1 MIAMPLLVKP
11 FLSAKCE
18 GGCYCPLSCR
28 RSHGPSAV
36 DLGYE
41 PRHPGSRDY
50 FSLSQYYGLDPSQ
63 VPLFSSYLFSPR
75 SGLPAPDTAPAL
87 SLSFATRQLPGVETL
102 SPTRS
107 LHMTS
112 MQLVFTQARLEGNV
126 CAPWLSLST
135 CDLKSS
141 HQRTQDLDAHV
152 TFGVSWLCD
161 LG

>member
-1 MIAMPLLVKP
+1 MVWTHLRSPFSLPTCLVLGQGYPPLTQL
-11 FLSAKCE
+11 LHRH
-18 GGCYCPLSCR
+18 CPL
-28 RSHGPSAV
+28 V
-36 DLGYE
+36 LTFKLE
-41 PRHPGSRDY
+41 K
-50 FSLSQYYGLDPSQ
+50 
-63 VPLFSSYLFSPR
+63 
-75 SGLPAPDTAPAL
+75 
-87 SLSFATRQLPGVETL
+87 LPGVETL